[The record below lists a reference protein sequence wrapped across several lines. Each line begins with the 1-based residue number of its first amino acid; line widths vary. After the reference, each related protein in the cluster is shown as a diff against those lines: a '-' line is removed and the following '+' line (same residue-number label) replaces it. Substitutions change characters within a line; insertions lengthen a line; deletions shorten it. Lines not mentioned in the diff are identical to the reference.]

1 MWFLRL
7 ELTYLKLFSI
17 LKRFY
22 CIWSIFIKQMYFNRC
37 RNKWDLSLLLLKI
50 FLQYFIFKLCPFQV
64 LAENSFVSPLFVCT
78 LNVLSDI
85 TTFFF
90 KPQFLSL
97 TGRADM
103 IFDRF
108 DLCLNTKTYFEEN
121 YFASYNVWYL
131 LRTEK
136 SSPLTFLRWTMA
148 VKRHNL
154 KTCSFVLSFYWKH
167 VKFFW
172 LIICCK

>member
-1 MWFLRL
+1 MTCFCKRNTSPLI
-7 ELTYLKLFSI
+7 SI
-17 LKRFY
+17 LKNIITRLT
-22 CIWSIFIKQMYFNRC
+22 S
-37 RNKWDLSLLLLKI
+37 
-50 FLQYFIFKLCPFQV
+50 KLCPFQV

-97 TGRADM
+97 TGYADM

-121 YFASYNVWYL
+121 YCASYNVWYL

-154 KTCSFVLSFYWKH
+154 KTYSFVLSFYWKH
-167 VKFFW
+167 VNFLW
-172 LIICCK
+172 LMICSK

>member
-1 MWFLRL
+1 MFTISYSKRNMS
-7 ELTYLKLFSI
+7 LFS
-17 LKRFY
+17 
-22 CIWSIFIKQMYFNRC
+22 FIIENIVTC
-37 RNKWDLSLLLLKI
+37 
-50 FLQYFIFKLCPFQV
+50 FIYKLCPFQV
-64 LAENSFVSPLFVCT
+64 LAENRFVSPLFVCT

-97 TGRADM
+97 TGYADM

-108 DLCLNTKTYFEEN
+108 DFCLNTKTYFEEN
-121 YFASYNVWYL
+121 YFASYNIWYL

-148 VKRHNL
+148 VNRHNL
-154 KTCSFVLSFYWKH
+154 KTYSFVLSFYWKH
-167 VKFFW
+167 VNILW
-172 LIICCK
+172 LDICSK